1 MKNTVVAGA
10 QFGDEGKAKITD
22 LLAAKADIII
32 RYQGGCNAGHTVVH
46 EGKTYKFHLIPSG
59 ILYSDKICF
68 IGAGTVISPD
78 DFERE
83 ILELKSNGLSE
94 DNLKKSLKISPLAHI
109 TMPYHKITDGKSEN
123 SLGKNKIGTTGKG
136 IGPTYSD
143 KYARCGLRIED
154 LFDEK
159 SLPEKVDIILSQK
172 NKILKNVYGAN
183 EYLKSDIL
191 EILDKYKKLFTP
203 FVCFEW
209 QELFRKIKKENK
221 TILFEGAQGV
231 LLDIDYGTYPYVTS
245 SNPIAGGAAVGAGMG
260 PLVIQDVIGVFKAYV
275 TRVGEGPFV
284 TELTNETGE
293 KIRNVGGEYGTTTGR
308 ARRCGWFDAVLAKY
322 SVLVCGISSLAITK
336 ADIFDNFDEIKICT
350 AYKNKITGEITESY
364 PTNFARLSDY
374 EPVYEILKGWKESIS
389 NVKSYDKLPQ
399 NAQNYFK
406 RIEELTGVPIKIISV
421 GPDREQTIF
430 VD

>member
-22 LLAAKADIII
+22 LLASKADIII

-46 EGKTYKFHLIPSG
+46 EGVTYKFHLIPSG
-59 ILYSDKICF
+59 ILYNDKICF

-78 DFERE
+78 DFENE
-83 ILELKSNGLSE
+83 ISELKANGLSDE
-94 DNLKKSLKISPLAHI
+94 SLKKSLKISPLAHI
-109 TMPYHKITDGKSEN
+109 TMPYHKITDGKSES

-136 IGPTYSD
+136 IGPTYTD

-154 LFDEK
+154 LFDDK
-159 SLPEKVDIILSQK
+159 SLAEKVDVILSQK
-172 NKILKNVYGAN
+172 NKILKNVYGAD
-183 EYLKSDIL
+183 EYTSAEIL
-191 EILDKYKKLFTP
+191 ELLAKYKKLFEP

-209 QELFRKIKKENK
+209 QELFRKIKQEKK

-245 SNPIAGGAAVGAGMG
+245 SNPIAGGAGVGAGMG
-260 PLVIQDVIGVFKAYV
+260 PLMIEDVVGVFKAYV

-284 TELTNETGE
+284 TELLDETGDT
-293 KIRNVGGEYGTTTGR
+293 IRNVGGEFGTTTGR
-308 ARRCGWFDAVLAKY
+308 PRRCGWFDAVLAKY
-322 SVLVCGISSLAITK
+322 SALVCGISSLAITK
-336 ADIFDNFDEIKICT
+336 ADIFDDFDEIKICT
-350 AYKNKITGEITESY
+350 AYKNKNTGEITESY

-374 EPVYEILKGWKESIS
+374 EPVYETMQGWHEKIS
-389 NVKSYDKLPQ
+389 DVKNYEDLPK
-399 NAQNYFK
+399 NAKIYFK
-406 RIEELTGVPIKIISV
+406 KLEELTGVPIKIISV

-430 VD
+430 ID

>member
-22 LLAAKADIII
+22 LLAAQADIVI

-59 ILYSDKICF
+59 ILYDNKICF
-68 IGAGTVISPD
+68 IGAGTVISPE
-78 DFERE
+78 DFEKE
-83 ILELKSNGLSE
+83 ISELKQNGLSE
-94 DNLKKSLKISPLAHI
+94 DILKKSLKISPLAHI
-109 TMPYHKITDGKSEN
+109 TMPYHKISDGKSEK

-136 IGPTYSD
+136 IGPTYTD

-159 SLPEKVDIILSQK
+159 SLSKKIEVVLSQK
-172 NKILKNVYGAN
+172 NVILKNIYGEK
-183 EYLKSDIL
+183 EYSVSEIINLLKD
-191 EILDKYKKLFTP
+191 YRKLFEP
-203 FVCFEW
+203 YICFDW
-209 QELFRKIKKENK
+209 QNMLRRIKQEQK

-245 SNPIAGGAAVGAGMG
+245 SNPIAGGAAVGSGLG
-260 PLVIQDVIGVFKAYV
+260 PLSIEEVVGVFKAYV

-284 TELTNETGE
+284 TELLDETGE
-293 KIRNVGGEYGTTTGR
+293 KIRSIGGEYGTTTGR

-336 ADIFDNFDEIKICT
+336 ADVFDDFDEIKICT
-350 AYKNKITGEITESY
+350 GYKNKITGDITDSY
-364 PTNFARLSDY
+364 PTNFARLGDY
-374 EPVYEILKGWKESIS
+374 EPVYETMQGWKSKIS
-389 NVKSYDKLPQ
+389 QISKFDALPQ
-399 NAQNYFK
+399 NAKRYFEK
-406 RIEELTGVPIKIISV
+406 ISDLTGVPIKIISV

-430 VD
+430 V